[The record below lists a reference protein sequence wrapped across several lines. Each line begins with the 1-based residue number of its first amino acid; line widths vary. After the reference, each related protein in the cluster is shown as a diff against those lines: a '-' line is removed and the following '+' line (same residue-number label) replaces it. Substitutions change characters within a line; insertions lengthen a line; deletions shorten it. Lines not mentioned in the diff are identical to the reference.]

1 MSNKRPIQRVSTRRG
16 FLAALPAVPLTASA
30 AIRLLQRKVVYDFRA
45 IRRTIAEAIAAGKA
59 TGIAVAAVH
68 RGRIVWEEGFG
79 WANREVGRRATA
91 RTPFSLASLSK
102 PFTTTAV
109 ATLAE
114 QGKLSLDQPVNVYL
128 RDTPLRGAGADS
140 ATVRQ
145 LGAHAAGLPSL
156 FEMYPTGSDPA
167 APSGAALLREY
178 GSLVYP
184 PGRVYE
190 YSNIGYTALGAI
202 ASHLTGMDFGAFITN
217 RVLEPL
223 GLRDSFFDADTSALA
238 HGAARY
244 DELDRPIPYYT
255 TATPPSGELYASAHD
270 LALFGMFNLRYSTLS
285 RHPVLAE
292 RWIAELHEPVLRGPG
307 AGSTTFGWFA
317 GRGVSGLPV
326 LFKDGGQPGVSTIMY
341 VVPSED
347 LACVVLTNRS
357 DNGDLAQSLVDQTIA
372 VLLPGWTTPDT
383 RIAAPKLPF
392 SGPLDWAGRW
402 IGHLSGSNVDT
413 EVSLEIRPDSR
424 ASLALGN
431 EAAREITAL
440 GSEGQALV
448 GRSTGTI
455 DAPDVTRNRANT
467 LSLKLFRDGR
477 ALRGRVLAAASEPGE
492 LATIPFAVS
501 LERSRNFD
509 TRMREEP
516 GIPLAHDRPL

>member
-238 HGAARY
+238 RGAARY

-255 TATPPSGELYASAHD
+255 TSTPPSGELYASAHD
-270 LALFGMFNLRYSTLS
+270 LALFSLFNLKNDLGQRSPILDS
-285 RHPVLAE
+285 
-292 RWIAELHEPVLRGPG
+292 RWIDELHKPVFVGHSG
-307 AGSTTFGWFA
+307 TATTFGWF
-317 GRGVSGLPV
+317 SGQTKSGTQV
-326 LFKDGGQPGVSTIMY
+326 VFKSGGQPGVATMLYMI
-341 VVPSED
+341 PSEN
-347 LACVVLTNRS
+347 LACLALTNRS
-357 DNGDLAQSLVDQTIA
+357 NGSDLAFGVCDQIMATI
-372 VLLPGWTTPDT
+372 LPQWSQPSESAGPPPSPLSF
-383 RIAAPKLPF
+383 ASPF
-392 SGPLDWAGRW
+392 IGEWGGMLSNGGANMPVRLEVKSGDWA
-402 IGHLSGSNVDT
+402 T
-413 EVSLEIRPDSR
+413 
-424 ASLALGN
+424 LALGHKPAEKLSDLRAEETAFTAKAVGVIQSPDAIRS
-431 EAAREITAL
+431 EAT
-440 GSEGQALV
+440 
-448 GRSTGTI
+448 
-455 DAPDVTRNRANT
+455 T
-467 LSLKLFRDGR
+467 LSLKLMPQNGKLIGRILAKSKDGGT
-477 ALRGRVLAAASEPGE
+477 ALPYVLT
-492 LATIPFAVS
+492 LIR
-501 LERSRNFD
+501 L
-509 TRMREEP
+509 
-516 GIPLAHDRPL
+516 